1 MAESGKPLNQEEVSR
16 LLRHFSGEGPPANDR
31 WAALWD
37 AGDFLPWDQGIP
49 NPALVHVMENRQD
62 LIGASVFIQ
71 DDEKGERRRKRAL
84 VPGCG
89 RGYDVLLLSSLGY
102 DAYGLEVSAKAVEEA
117 NTWAEEH
124 LADYPVRDQA
134 AGPGTARFIIGDFFS
149 NEWIARMDPVDKF
162 EFIYDYTFFCALS
175 PDLRPSWARR
185 YWDLLSTHQ
194 ESVIVCVEFPT
205 QKKLSLGGPPFASPS
220 SVYLAHLS
228 HPGQEIPYDVEG
240 TPINTEEGQL
250 EPANG
255 FQRVGHWKAE
265 QSHAMGKGMDWVSV
279 WRRSM

>member
-1 MAESGKPLNQEEVSR
+1 MADSGKPLNQEEVLR
-16 LLRHFSGEGPPANDR
+16 LLRHFSGKGPPANDR
-31 WAALWD
+31 WANLWD
-37 AGDFLPWDQGIP
+37 AGDFLPWDQGVP
-49 NPALVHVMENRQD
+49 NPALVYVMQDHQD

-71 DDEKGERRRKRAL
+71 DNEKQERRRKRAL

-124 LADYPVRDQA
+124 LSDYPVQDQA
-134 AGPGTARFIIGDFFS
+134 IGPGKAQFIVGDFFS
-149 NEWIARMDPVDKF
+149 DEWTACMGPLVKF
-162 EFIYDYTFFCALS
+162 EFIYDYTFFCALT

-185 YWDLLSTHQ
+185 YWDLLSMHQ

-205 QKKLSLGGPPFASPS
+205 QKKLSLGGPPYASPS

-228 HPGQEIPYDVEG
+228 HPGQEIQYDIEG
-240 TPINTEEGQL
+240 APINIEGHL
-250 EPANG
+250 EHAKG

-279 WRRSM
+279 WRRPI

>member
-162 EFIYDYTFFCALS
+162 EFIYDYTVSGFS
-175 PDLRPSWARR
+175 RPS
-185 YWDLLSTHQ
+185 YLST
-194 ESVIVCVEFPT
+194 F
-205 QKKLSLGGPPFASPS
+205 
-220 SVYLAHLS
+220 
-228 HPGQEIPYDVEG
+228 
-240 TPINTEEGQL
+240 
-250 EPANG
+250 
-255 FQRVGHWKAE
+255 
-265 QSHAMGKGMDWVSV
+265 
-279 WRRSM
+279 RSWCWL

>member
-1 MAESGKPLNQEEVSR
+1 MTESGKPLNQEEISR
-16 LLRHFSGEGPPANDR
+16 LLKHFSGEGPPANDR

-37 AGDFLPWDQGIP
+37 VGDFLPWDQGIP

-62 LIGASVFIQ
+62 LIGASAFIH
-71 DDEKGERRRKRAL
+71 DEKGECRRKRAL

-102 DAYGLEVSAKAVEEA
+102 DAYGLELSAKAVEEA
-117 NTWAEEH
+117 NAWAEEH

-134 AGPGTARFIIGDFFS
+134 AGPGKAQFIIGDFFS
-149 NEWIARMDPVDKF
+149 DEWIARMDLPGKF
-162 EFIYDYTFFCALS
+162 EFIYDYTFFCALT

-205 QKKLSLGGPPFASPS
+205 QKKLSLGGPPYASPS
-220 SVYLAHLS
+220 SVYLAHLGQ
-228 HPGQEIPYDVEG
+228 PGQEILYDIEG
-240 TPINTEEGQL
+240 APINTDL
-250 EPANG
+250 ELENANG
-255 FQRVGHWKAE
+255 FQRVGHWKA
-265 QSHAMGKGMDWVSV
+265 QKSHPMGEGMDWVSV
-279 WRRSM
+279 GRRSDK